1 MQFKL
6 YGVLGM
12 FCALTACAT
21 TGHYH
26 TKLNAL
32 VGQSA
37 ETILTQWGEPRGDVI
52 LENGDRLL
60 TYIRIRTIII
70 PGTPSLMAGPVSGGG
85 GGGGPYNIPMSPGS
99 SGSFAS
105 AGNPTDTMDLRCMTK
120 FYIHAGIVQK
130 WTVDGNDCKSR

>member
-1 MQFKL
+1 MQFKS
-6 YGVLGM
+6 YGILGM

-32 VGQSA
+32 VGQPA
-37 ETILTQWGEPRGDVI
+37 ETILSQWGEPRGDVI

-60 TYIRIRTIII
+60 TYIRIRTIIL
-70 PGTPSLMAGPVSGGG
+70 PGTPGIMSSQLNTLSTPAPTIAYGIAGSGTDSL
-85 GGGGPYNIPMSPGS
+85 
-99 SGSFAS
+99 
-105 AGNPTDTMDLRCMTK
+105 DLRCMTK
-120 FYIHAGIVQK
+120 FYLHDDIVQK